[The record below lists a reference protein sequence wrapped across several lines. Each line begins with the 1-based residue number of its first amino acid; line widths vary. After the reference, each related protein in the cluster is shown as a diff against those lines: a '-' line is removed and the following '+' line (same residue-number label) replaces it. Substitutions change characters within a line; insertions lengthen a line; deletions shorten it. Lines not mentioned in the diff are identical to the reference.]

1 MAPAAKKAKY
11 DSAVDEVISTVRRS
25 YFGKPVDD
33 EFLNFLKSLLENKM
47 ASSEGHSTLFDYQ
60 LLTCS
65 RHRSLQN
72 IRILQFFVVYKI
84 LFYSRSKVGQSI
96 EIP

>member
-11 DSAVDEVISTVRRS
+11 DSAVDDVITIVRRS

-47 ASSEGHSTLFDYQ
+47 AAIEGDSTLFDYQ
-60 LLTCS
+60 LF
-65 RHRSLQN
+65 N
-72 IRILQFFVVYKI
+72 K
-84 LFYSRSKVGQSI
+84 FYYNTSFWLKKS
-96 EIP
+96 